1 MPYKSLK
8 TKAWFIIICAIL
20 CSVCIIGAAIW
31 QSLVLMAASW
41 LVLAVIIV
49 VALSILHKDTGQRY
63 SFRQLAKPN
72 GSPEQ
77 SLHIQLWAII
87 IYTITC
93 FALMSTSTLL
103 HRSIA
108 PSYIMMGLVIFSAG
122 RILYETSH
130 CENDIAPSAED

>member
-77 SLHIQLWAII
+77 NLHIQLWAII

-93 FALMSTSTLL
+93 FSLMGIFAWL
-103 HRSIA
+103 HRPIVT
-108 PSYIMMGLVIFSAG
+108 SYGMMIFVICSAV